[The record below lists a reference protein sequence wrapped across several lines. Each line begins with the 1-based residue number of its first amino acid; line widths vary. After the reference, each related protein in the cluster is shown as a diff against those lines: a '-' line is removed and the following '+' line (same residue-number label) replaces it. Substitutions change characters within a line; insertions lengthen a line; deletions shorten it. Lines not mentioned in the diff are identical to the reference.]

1 MNTPTTLPASPEI
14 AKSRAIA
21 GATINYHDLGHGQPL
36 LLIHGS
42 GPGVSAWAN
51 WRGVMPDLSKHFRVI
66 APDML
71 GFGHTRSDNPPTFD
85 VERWVDQVVALLD
98 ALGLQ
103 QVDVVGN
110 SFGGAIALHLAR
122 KHPRRVR
129 RLALMGA
136 VSLSFDITPGLELVW
151 AYRPSLEAMRG
162 LMKVF
167 AHDQSLISDDLIA
180 SRYQVSTQR
189 GMDKVYE
196 SLFPAPRQRWV
207 DALAHN
213 EEQLRALKHPTL
225 IMHGRE
231 DQVIPLSISL
241 RLMAILPN
249 ATLLVFGNCGHWTQ
263 IEKREAF
270 IAALRDFLD
279 R

>member
-1 MNTPTTLPASPEI
+1 MNTPVALPASPEI
-14 AKSRAIA
+14 AISCAIP
-21 GATINYHDLGHGQPL
+21 GATINYHDLGQGQPL
-36 LLIHGS
+36 LPIHGS

-71 GFGHTRSDNPPTFD
+71 GFGHTRSNSPPRFD
-85 VERWVDQVVALLD
+85 VERWVD
-98 ALGLQ
+98 
-103 QVDVVGN
+103 
-110 SFGGAIALHLAR
+110 
-122 KHPRRVR
+122 
-129 RLALMGA
+129 
-136 VSLSFDITPGLELVW
+136 
-151 AYRPSLEAMRG
+151 
-162 LMKVF
+162 
-167 AHDQSLISDDLIA
+167 
-180 SRYQVSTQR
+180 
-189 GMDKVYE
+189 
-196 SLFPAPRQRWV
+196 
-207 DALAHN
+207 ALAQN

-270 IAALRDFLD
+270 IAAVRDFMD